1 MGYTTRFTGA
11 IALSRKLTF
20 AEAKELLEIH
30 EMDPNKAKEI
40 TGVLSYLQWVPAD
53 TLEHIVWDMGEK
65 FYDYI
70 PLLKWVCRWLKDKG
84 ITADGKLF
92 WDGEYNGDT
101 GQLVVT
107 NNNVLVEQDKAEFT
121 PKPLTLRALGEMALE
136 QITNCNET
144 ITPEPL
150 P

>member
-20 AEAKELLEIH
+20 AEAKELLEIRQ
-30 EMDPNKAKEI
+30 MDADKTEEI
-40 TGVLSYLQWVPAD
+40 TGVRSYLQWVPAE
-53 TLEHIVWDMGEK
+53 TLEHIVWDTGEK

-84 ITADGKLF
+84 ITADGELF
-92 WDGEYNGDT
+92 WEGEDVGDM

-107 NNNVLVEQDKAEFT
+107 NNNVLVEQGEAKFT
-121 PKPLTLRALGEMALE
+121 PKPLTLRLLGEMALN
-136 QITNCNET
+136 QITSGGAA
-144 ITPEPL
+144 
-150 P
+150 